1 MELILLIVVSILIAR
16 YLERTQYRIAM
27 MAHAVL
33 FVVLW
38 VFYFF
43 GSELPLFVSLGKTWL
58 GQDIYSSLHA
68 AITSNYGGIS
78 LGFSSFF
85 FVEILVLVSFAG
97 VLTVGVIRSYKRIA
111 KLIRLRAGW
120 GFLRSDLPVVTYEN
134 TGVGTFGPMGKTYL
148 VLGRLRN

>member
-33 FVVLW
+33 FVVLL

-43 GSELPLFVSLGKTWL
+43 GSELPLFVSLGKTWV
-58 GQDIYSSLHA
+58 GQETYKFLHD
-68 AITSNYGGIS
+68 AITANYDGIS

-85 FVEILVLVSFAG
+85 FVEILVLISFAA
-97 VLTVGVIRSYKRIA
+97 VLMVGMIRSYKRIA
-111 KLIRLRAGW
+111 KLIHLRAGC
-120 GFLRSDLPVVTYEN
+120 GFLKSNPPVVTYEN
-134 TGVGTFGPMGKTYL
+134 TGGGTFGPMGKTYL